1 MPRRCLFSNRTIL
14 IFIFDNKV
22 TLLDTRNIGL
32 RNIEVADTK
41 ICSIDG
47 ENGKLIY
54 RGYDILDLAN
64 HSTYEETAFLLLFGD
79 LPLERELDDFNSKL
93 IKYRAVPE
101 SVFLN
106 MKNRPLTAHPMDV
119 LQSSI
124 LELADY
130 DTDRS
135 SESKEAN
142 IERAISLIAKIPTIV
157 AGWDRIRTNKDS
169 VKPLSDNSHAH
180 NFLYMLY
187 GEHPKHEVS
196 KIFDISLILHAEH
209 SFNASTFA
217 AREIAST
224 RASIYASIGGAVG
237 ALSGELHGGANI
249 QVMKM
254 LLDIGNINN
263 VEDWIKKRIQNGGRV
278 MGMGH
283 AVYRTTDP
291 RSEVLSTLSRAI
303 SKENETEWFD
313 MTERVES
320 VTKKIM
326 WDSRKMHI
334 YPNVDL
340 YSASLYYSLGIPM
353 DLNTPI
359 FAISRIAGWNA
370 HVIEEKFAEAAPKP
384 ALYRPK
390 AVYVGRYCGPM
401 GCEYINLINRK
412 VQSS

>member
-1 MPRRCLFSNRTIL
+1 
-14 IFIFDNKV
+14 
-22 TLLDTRNIGL
+22 LDTRNIGL

-79 LPLERELDDFNSKL
+79 LPIKEELDEFNSKL
-93 IKYRAVPE
+93 NEARRIPD
-101 SVFLN
+101 SVTKN
-106 MKNRPLTAHPMDV
+106 MKNKPVSAHPMDV

-124 LELADY
+124 LDLADY
-130 DTDRS
+130 DRNRLD
-135 SESKEAN
+135 EGKNAN

-157 AGWDRIRTNKDS
+157 AAWDRIRNKQD
-169 VKPLSDNSHAH
+169 VIEPLDDNSHAH
-180 NFLYMLY
+180 NFLYMLR
-187 GEHPKHEVS
+187 GEHPKHEIS

-224 RASIYASIGGAVG
+224 RASIFASIGGAVG

-254 LLDIGNINN
+254 LLEIEDLNN
-263 VEDWIKKRIQNGGRV
+263 VEKWVKERLAKGARV

-291 RSEVLSTLSRAI
+291 RSEVLATLSRAI
-303 SKENETEWFD
+303 SKEKDTKWFD
-313 MTERVES
+313 ITEKIEQ

-326 WDSRKMHI
+326 YQTKKMLI

-340 YSASLYYSLGIPM
+340 YSASLYYSLGIPI

-370 HVIEEKFAEAAPKP
+370 HIIEEKFAEAAPKP

-401 GCEYINLINRK
+401 GCEYISLINRK
-412 VQSS
+412 TQNAPA